1 MNANLILKNSKQF
14 LMKHSRN
21 KNILPVG
28 VPKKK
33 SAAHSRR
40 M

>member
-1 MNANLILKNSKQF
+1 MNANLILKNNKQF
-14 LMKHSRN
+14 LRKHSRN
-21 KNILPVG
+21 KNILVG
-28 VPKKK
+28 VLKKK